1 MSTMVEAQGKIL
13 RDVTKSVVVGLECS
27 VNVRISCS
35 KSELKR
41 EVEEVFFSLVEI
53 EINLTDNIFILVERY
68 SSPSQENEAHQ
79 DRRRQNVQNSSSPPI
94 F

>member
-13 RDVTKSVVVGLECS
+13 RDVTKSVVQ
-27 VNVRISCS
+27 ISGS
-35 KSELKR
+35 KPELKR